1 MNVLVTGGAGYIGTE
16 LVSLLTSN
24 SAVNKVIIYDNLSR
38 QNYNLFLGLKL
49 HHHRKIQFVKGEL
62 LDSRSLRKVLKGVD
76 VVYHLAAKV
85 TTPFDSSDSH
95 GFEQVNH
102 WGTAELVY
110 AIEESSV
117 RRFIYTSSTGVYG
130 SSDAE
135 VDESSAVAPQTFYAI
150 SKMRGEEH
158 VRRLMGK
165 IDTYVLRCGNV
176 YGYSKSMRFDSVIN
190 KFVFEANFNKL
201 VTVQGD
207 GKQSR
212 TFIHIDQVSRAL
224 NALLQADVTAGTY
237 NLVDKTI
244 RVFDIV
250 DELKVLIPALEF
262 IFINQ
267 HLKLHQLNVTPNAML
282 NEALGVRQSD
292 SLREELE
299 EFISRFSFG
308 N

>member
-16 LVSLLTSN
+16 LINLLTSN
-24 SAVNKVIIYDNLSR
+24 SAVDKVIIYDNLSR
-38 QNYNLFLGLKL
+38 QNFNLFLGLKL
-49 HHHRKIQFVKGEL
+49 HYHKKIHFVKGEL

-76 VVYHLAAKV
+76 VVYHIGAKV

-95 GFEQVNH
+95 AFEQVNH

-110 AIEESSV
+110 AIEESNVS
-117 RRFIYTSSTGVYG
+117 RFIYTSSTGVYG
-130 SSDAE
+130 SSDVE
-135 VDESSAVAPQTFYAI
+135 VDEDSPVAPQTFYAI
-150 SKMRGEEH
+150 SKLRGEEH

-165 IDTYVLRCGNV
+165 IDTYILRCGNV

-190 KFVFEANFNKL
+190 KFVFEANFNKM

-212 TFIHIDQVSRAL
+212 TFIHVDQLSRAL
-224 NALLQADVTAGTY
+224 NTLLTANVNGGTY

-250 DELKVLIPALEF
+250 DELKQLIPQLEF

-267 HLKLHQLNVTPNAML
+267 HLKLHQLNVKRNTLL
-282 NEALGVRQSD
+282 NESLGVRQSD

-299 EFISRFSFG
+299 EFVSRFSF
-308 N
+308 

>member
-16 LVSLLTSN
+16 LINLLTSN
-24 SAVNKVIIYDNLSR
+24 SAVDKVIIYDNLSR
-38 QNYNLFLGLKL
+38 QNFNLFLGLKL
-49 HHHRKIQFVKGEL
+49 HYHKKIHFVKGEL

-76 VVYHLAAKV
+76 VVYHIGAKV

-95 GFEQVNH
+95 AFEQVNH

-110 AIEESSV
+110 AIEESNVS
-117 RRFIYTSSTGVYG
+117 RFIYTSSTGVYG
-130 SSDAE
+130 SSDVE
-135 VDESSAVAPQTFYAI
+135 VDEESPVAPQTFYAI
-150 SKMRGEEH
+150 SKLRGEEH

-165 IDTYVLRCGNV
+165 IDTYILRCGNV

-190 KFVFEANFNKL
+190 KFVFEANFNKM

-212 TFIHIDQVSRAL
+212 TFIHVDQLSRAL
-224 NALLQADVTAGTY
+224 NTLLTAQVTGGTY

-250 DELKVLIPALEF
+250 DELKQLIPQLEF

-267 HLKLHQLNVTPNAML
+267 HLKLHQLNVKRNSLL
-282 NEALGVRQSD
+282 NESLGVRQSD

-299 EFISRFSFG
+299 EFVSRFSF
-308 N
+308 

>member
-16 LVSLLTSN
+16 LINLLTSN
-24 SAVNKVIIYDNLSR
+24 SAVDKVIIYDNLSR

-49 HHHRKIQFVKGEL
+49 HYHKKIHFVKGEL

-76 VVYHLAAKV
+76 VVYHIGAKV

-95 GFEQVNH
+95 AFEQVNH

-110 AIEESSV
+110 AIEESNV

-130 SSDAE
+130 SSDVE
-135 VDESSAVAPQTFYAI
+135 VDEESPVAPQTFYAI
-150 SKMRGEEH
+150 SKLRGEEH

-165 IDTYVLRCGNV
+165 IDTYILRCGNV

-190 KFVFEANFNKL
+190 KFVFEANFNKM

-212 TFIHIDQVSRAL
+212 TFIHIDQLSRAL
-224 NALLQADVTAGTY
+224 NTLLTANVSGGMY

-250 DELKVLIPALEF
+250 DELKQLIPQLEF

-267 HLKLHQLNVTPNAML
+267 HLKLHQLNVKRNTIL
-282 NEALGVRQSD
+282 NESLGVRQSD

-299 EFISRFSFG
+299 EFVSRFSF
-308 N
+308 

>member
-16 LVSLLTSN
+16 LINLLTSDN
-24 SAVNKVIIYDNLSR
+24 AVEKVIIYDNLSR

-49 HHHRKIQFVKGEL
+49 HYHKKIQFVKGEL
-62 LDSRSLRKVLKGVD
+62 LDSRSLRKVVRGVD
-76 VVYHLAAKV
+76 VVYHLGAKV

-102 WGTAELVY
+102 WGTAELIY
-110 AIEESSV
+110 AIEESDV
-117 RRFIYTSSTGVYG
+117 KRVIYTSSTGVYG
-130 SSDAE
+130 SSDDE
-135 VDESSAVAPQTFYAI
+135 VDENTPAAPQTFYAI
-150 SKMRGEEH
+150 SKWRGEEH
-158 VRRLMGK
+158 VRRLTGK
-165 IDTYVLRCGNV
+165 VDTYILRCGNV

-190 KFVFEANFNKL
+190 KFVFEANFNKM

-212 TFIHIDQVSRAL
+212 TFIHVDQLSRAL
-224 NALLQADVTAGTY
+224 KTLLTANLAGGTY

-250 DELKVLIPALEF
+250 DELKQLIPQLEF

-267 HLKLHQLNVTPNAML
+267 HLKLHQLNVKRNL
-282 NEALGVRQSD
+282 EVNEILGVRQSD

-299 EFISRFSFG
+299 EFVSRFSF
-308 N
+308 